1 MSKPVGII
9 TFHRAIN
16 YGAILQTYALHKTLD
31 NLKVEN
37 QVIDYYCDFIEK
49 FYIPKNHSAIKRKGQ
64 SKYKYLIKRILV
76 SGTVNKKRKSFYKFG
91 EKYLNL
97 SKPYRTYEE
106 LKSANNDFSKFITGS
121 DQVFSPTCAGFDGA
135 YFLTFANH
143 DKYSY
148 AASFGGNQLPE
159 DKKEEYGKRFSDFNR
174 FSVREAYGLD
184 ILKEYGK
191 DGVVS
196 LDPTLLLD
204 FEEWD
209 KIAEPIKNDK
219 YILIFNVNHPISDID
234 FAKKLG
240 KEKGYKV
247 LFISDS
253 FLNKIDGV
261 EKITAVSPGQFLSY
275 IKNAEYVVTNSFHG
289 TVFSII
295 FGKKFFVELNSSASG
310 KTKRNHRAEGIMN
323 ILGISGREIINCKN
337 DHIEDE
343 IDYKAVKE
351 TIKKERVNSI
361 RYLKEIC
368 DVK

>member
-1 MSKPVGII
+1 MKKPIGII

-31 NLKVEN
+31 NLGVDN

-64 SKYKYLIKRILV
+64 KKYKYLIKRILV
-76 SGTVNKKRKSFYKFG
+76 SGTINKKRKSFYKFG

-97 SKPYRTYEE
+97 SKPYKTYEE
-106 LKSANNDFSKFITGS
+106 LKNANNDFSAFITGS
-121 DQVFSPTCAGFDGA
+121 DQVFSPTCAGFDKA
-135 YFLTFANH
+135 YFLSFANH

-159 DKKEEYGKRFSDFNR
+159 DKKEEYRKRFSDFTR
-174 FSVREAYGLD
+174 FSVREAYGAD
-184 ILKEYGK
+184 ILKEFSK
-191 DGVVS
+191 DAVVS

-204 FEEWD
+204 FDEWN
-209 KIAEPIKNDK
+209 KIAEPIKEEK
-219 YILIFNVNHPISDID
+219 YILIFNVNHPITNIE

-240 KEKGYKV
+240 KEKGCKV
-247 LFISDS
+247 IFISDS

-261 EKITAVSPGQFLSY
+261 EKRAAVSPGEFLSY

-295 FGKKFFVELNSSASG
+295 FGKKFFVELNSTASG
-310 KTKRNHRAEGIMN
+310 KIKRNHRAEGVMN
-323 ILGISGREIINCKN
+323 ILGIKNREIVDCQNS
-337 DHIEDE
+337 HIDDE
-343 IDYKAVKE
+343 IDYNFVKE
-351 TIKKERVNSI
+351 AIKKERNNSI
-361 RYLKEIC
+361 GYLKEIC
-368 DVK
+368 GIK